1 MQNYNNLKFSSF
13 NGNRPNYSYQ
23 LLENGFSKDDI
34 FKGIEVLKTQKITM
48 GEKTLAFEK
57 EFAKKMG
64 VKYALM
70 VNSGSSANLL
80 AAFAACNPLRK
91 KKFKPGDEALIPAL
105 CWPTSLWPLVQT
117 GLKPK
122 FVDIDTDTLNVNADE
137 FIKKITKKTKVIMLI
152 NVLGISGNVK
162 KIVKFAKRK
171 NIIVIE
177 DNCEALGAKLNKK
190 YLGTFGNFG
199 TFSFFYSHQ
208 ITSGEGGMIVCNEK
222 KDYEILL
229 ALRSHGWSRG
239 PNSYKINAKKFP
251 SLDPRYIFINMGFN
265 LRPTEIQA
273 SIARNQFSRF
283 EKLRSIRSENR
294 KKIIKS
300 ILKDKRFNNQFS
312 FIEIPK
318 NIKPSFMGLP
328 IILNKKFENIKKK
341 FIFLIEKKGLET
353 RPIISGS
360 FVNQPSVKLFK
371 LNPRG
376 ERFLNAEK
384 IQKNGFLI
392 GLHTK
397 KIKKKELNFLVNTLF
412 LIDKIG

>member
-1 MQNYNNLKFSSF
+1 MNNYNNLKFSSF
-13 NGNRPNYSYQ
+13 SGNKPNYKYQ
-23 LLENGFSKDDI
+23 LLENGFSKSDI
-34 FKGIEVLKTQKITM
+34 VKGIEVLKTQKITM
-48 GEKTLAFEK
+48 GEITLRFER

-80 AAFAACNPLRK
+80 AAFAACNPLRQK
-91 KKFKPGDEALIPAL
+91 RFKPGDEALIPAL

-122 FVDIDTDTLNVNADE
+122 FVDINAETLNVDADS

-152 NVLGISGNVK
+152 NVLGISGDIA
-162 KIVKFAKRK
+162 KIIKFAKRK

-177 DNCEALGAKLNKK
+177 DNCEALGAKLNQKF
-190 YLGTFGNFG
+190 LGTYGNFG

-208 ITSGEGGMIVCNEK
+208 ITSGEGGMIICNEK
-222 KDYEILL
+222 QDYDILL

-239 PNSYKINAKKFP
+239 PKSYEINAKKFP

-273 SIARNQFSRF
+273 SIARNQFKRF
-283 EKLRSIRSENR
+283 ENLRSIRSENR
-294 KKIIKS
+294 KKIIEKVTG
-300 ILKDKRFNNQFS
+300 DKRYNNQFS
-312 FIEIPK
+312 FIKIPK

-328 IILNKKFENIKKK
+328 IIINKKYSNVKKK
-341 FIFLIEKKGLET
+341 FIYLIEKKGLET

-360 FVNQPSVKLFK
+360 FVNQPSVNLFK
-371 LNPRG
+371 LNPKK
-376 ERFLNAEK
+376 EKFENAEN

-397 KIKKKELNFLVNTLF
+397 NIKKIELNFIVNTLF
-412 LIDKIG
+412 LIDKI

>member
-13 NGNRPNYSYQ
+13 SGTRSNYKYQ
-23 LLENGFSKDDI
+23 LLENGFSKSDI
-34 FKGIEVLKTQKITM
+34 LKGIEVLKTQKITM
-48 GEKTLAFEK
+48 GEKTLIFEK
-57 EFAKKMG
+57 EFAKKLG
-64 VKYALM
+64 AKYALM

-91 KKFKPGDEALIPAL
+91 KRFKPGDEALIPAL

-122 FVDIDTDTLNVNADE
+122 FVDIDKESLNVSAE
-137 FIKKITKKTKVIMLI
+137 SFIKKITKKTKVIMLI
-152 NVLGISGNVK
+152 NVLGISGNIE
-162 KIVKFAKRK
+162 KIVKIAKKK
-171 NIIVIE
+171 NIIIIE
-177 DNCEALGAKLNKK
+177 DNCEALGAKLNNKF
-190 YLGTFGNFG
+190 LGTYGNFG

-283 EKLRSIRSENR
+283 EKLRSIRTENR
-294 KKIIKS
+294 KKIIEN
-300 ILKDKRFNNQFS
+300 IINDKRFKNQFS
-312 FIEIPK
+312 FIKIPK

-328 IILNKKFENIKKK
+328 IIINKKFTNIKKK
-341 FIFLIEKKGLET
+341 FVYELEKKGLET

-360 FVNQPSVKLFK
+360 FVNQPSVSLFK
-371 LNPRG
+371 LNPKK
-376 ERFLNAEK
+376 EKFLNAES

-397 KIKKKELNFLVNTLF
+397 KIKKNELNFLVNTLF
-412 LIDKIG
+412 LIDKL

>member
-1 MQNYNNLKFSSF
+1 MKNYNNLKFSSF
-13 NGNRPNYSYQ
+13 SGTRSNYKYQ
-23 LLENGFSKDDI
+23 LLENGFSKSDI
-34 FKGIEVLKTQKITM
+34 LKGIEVLKTQRITM
-48 GEKTLAFEK
+48 GEKTLTFEK
-57 EFAKKMG
+57 EFAKKLG
-64 VKYALM
+64 AKYALM

-105 CWPTSLWPLVQT
+105 CWPTSLWPLVQV

-122 FVDIDTDTLNVNADE
+122 FVDIDRNTLNVSADS

-152 NVLGISGNVK
+152 NVLGISGNIE
-162 KIVKFAKRK
+162 KIIRFAKKK

-177 DNCEALGAKLNKK
+177 DNCEALGAKLNNKF
-190 YLGTFGNFG
+190 LGTYGNFG

-273 SIARNQFSRF
+273 SIARNQFSRLD
-283 EKLRSIRSENR
+283 KLRSTRSENR
-294 KKIIKS
+294 KKIIEN
-300 ILKDKRFNNQFS
+300 ITNDKRFNNQFS
-312 FIEIPK
+312 FIDIPQ
-318 NIKPSFMGLP
+318 NIRPSFMGLP
-328 IILNKKFENIKKK
+328 IIVNKKFTNIKKK
-341 FIFLIEKKGLET
+341 FIYLIEKEGLET

-360 FVNQPSVKLFK
+360 FVNQPAVSLFK
-371 LNPRG
+371 LNPKK
-376 ERFLNAEK
+376 EKFLNAES

-397 KIKKKELNFLVNTLF
+397 KISKNELKFLVNTLF
-412 LIDKIG
+412 LIDKI

>member
-1 MQNYNNLKFSSF
+1 MKNYNNLKFSSF
-13 NGNRPNYSYQ
+13 SGTRSNYKYQ
-23 LLENGFSKDDI
+23 LLENGFSKSDI
-34 FKGIEVLKTQKITM
+34 LKGIEVLKTQKITM
-48 GEKTLAFEK
+48 GEKTSTFEK
-57 EFAKKMG
+57 EFAKKLG
-64 VKYALM
+64 AKYALM

-80 AAFAACNPLRK
+80 ATFAACNPLRK
-91 KKFKPGDEALIPAL
+91 KRFKPGDEALIPAL

-122 FVDIDTDTLNVNADE
+122 FVDIDEDTLNVSAE
-137 FIKKITKKTKVIMLI
+137 SFIKKITKKTKVIMLI
-152 NVLGISGNVK
+152 NVLGVSGNIE
-162 KIVKFAKRK
+162 KIVKFAKKK

-177 DNCEALGAKLNKK
+177 DNCEALGAKLNNKF
-190 YLGTFGNFG
+190 LGTYGNFG

-222 KDYEILL
+222 KDYDILL

-273 SIARNQFSRF
+273 SIARNQFSRLD
-283 EKLRSIRSENR
+283 KLRSTRSENR
-294 KKIIKS
+294 KKIIEN
-300 ILKDKRFNNQFS
+300 ITNDKRFDNQFS
-312 FIEIPK
+312 FIKIPK

-328 IILNKKFENIKKK
+328 II
-341 FIFLIEKKGLET
+341 
-353 RPIISGS
+353 SGS
-360 FVNQPSVKLFK
+360 FVNQPSVSLFK
-371 LNPRG
+371 LNPRK
-376 ERFLNAEK
+376 EKFLKAES

-397 KIKKKELNFLVNTLF
+397 KIKNDELKFLVNTLF
-412 LIDKIG
+412 LIDKI